1 MSLFFLLAN
10 RREQQQLAEGSAVV
24 FGFLLFVS
32 LIIIG
37 PEIIANTLDTDIAT
51 AKGIF
56 IVLLFGTLHYVAS
69 HQARH
74 HSI

>member
-1 MSLFFLLAN
+1 MYFYLAN
-10 RREQQQLAEGSAVV
+10 RREQKQLAEGSAVI
-24 FGFLLFVS
+24 FGFLIFFL

-56 IVLLFGTLHYVAS
+56 IVLLFGTLHYIAS
-69 HQARH
+69 YQARNA
-74 HSI
+74 